1 MRGSIYFVRL
11 NEWLIQCIFIL
22 LLAKRSERNSVPV
35 GSFFERKLNFIES
48 FL

>member
-22 LLAKRSERNSVPV
+22 LLVKQSEKELLAYGLVICKKA
-35 GSFFERKLNFIES
+35 ELH
-48 FL
+48 